1 VSTPSPQRSRR
12 CLARSAHGAPDAAS
26 APVLSTASDPAK
38 LALTVLTILQER
50 AHLTPEI
57 RRAAT
62 NDFSILL
69 EDAGGARAVLREAVE
84 RLKA

>member
-1 VSTPSPQRSRR
+1 
-12 CLARSAHGAPDAAS
+12 
-26 APVLSTASDPAK
+26 
-38 LALTVLTILQER
+38 VLTILQER

-69 EDAGGARAVLREAVE
+69 EDAGGARAVFREAVE
-84 RLKA
+84 APEGLIARPLVSYFGWGLAR